1 MLSQMAESA
10 VRAQVFEGQKQA
22 APEHRPCRAATS
34 DREDESFGRPWPAVS
49 PPMLDQR
56 RQAFLRNLLGQRRV
70 ARSENAVAEQSP
82 GQIPDLVSFL
92 LGCSFTFESALLDA
106 GIPVRHVEQRTNV
119 PMFVTSIS
127 TRPAVFWACGVTS
140 QAVAM
145 KSRPPLMI
153 THSPGYMFV
162 TDRRDADYAV
172 F

>member
-1 MLSQMAESA
+1 MLEVLDPGCTEPVAMAPGA
-10 VRAQVFEGQKQA
+10 
-22 APEHRPCRAATS
+22 
-34 DREDESFGRPWPAVS
+34 D
-49 PPMLDQR
+49 
-56 RQAFLRNLLGQRRV
+56 LRTDV
-70 ARSENAVAEQSP
+70 ARYRVYRDGSLVAEPDEILQYWR
-82 GQIPDLVSFL
+82 PDLVSFL